1 MQMKL
6 IFTTK
11 ISHLASF
18 WKCDFLELGNG
29 LLNNYF
35 RPWLVSLADSKLV
48 YEWGNFLASKCVVEV
63 YDDAMAQYEYKGAN
77 LSYKHG
83 KFSSGT

>member
-1 MQMKL
+1 MWFPFNFFVL
-6 IFTTK
+6 W
-11 ISHLASF
+11 SLG
-18 WKCDFLELGNG
+18 FLTDIY
-29 LLNNYF
+29 LLRQWNNYF